1 MEPVPGL
8 TANDLWLH
16 LPNKLRARPQSRAFL
31 SAVVDIAADFYST
44 YGNECS
50 LTAAETRDQIK
61 LLEKAAHELQQAL
74 HRFSGGDSDEFES
87 LNTQFD
93 YVVIRNN
100 ERPTPQ
106 AGRPLVPTLPP
117 ATPGLDELLTRINTD
132 LSALLIGCDYAASRM
147 KPNRNITKDRELQF
161 AKDIAH
167 CYKTHFGETP
177 PQRGTFAPF
186 VEEVGRHLSL
196 NIGPAITEAAV
207 ESLE

>member
-132 LSALLIGCDYAASRM
+132 LSALLIATSPRIESCSLRKTSRIATKHTSARPHRNAARLPRSS
-147 KPNRNITKDRELQF
+147 KKSDGI
-161 AKDIAH
+161 
-167 CYKTHFGETP
+167 
-177 PQRGTFAPF
+177 
-186 VEEVGRHLSL
+186 
-196 NIGPAITEAAV
+196 
-207 ESLE
+207 